1 MTDKKILAWRTGI
14 ACLGMLA
21 AVSVY
26 CFAGLYPPG
35 LLEPLQ
41 ATRPDLASLTF
52 LFASAPSL
60 FYTLSI
66 GLMVGA
72 CSSSLSGARLHCAL
86 WIGMAVCLELTQYP
100 VFAES
105 LTALLAEMLPGSTWE
120 LVGPYWPRGAF
131 DQLDL
136 VTTVPGG
143 SIALAVLTCLPMES
157 NYESN

>member
-1 MTDKKILAWRTGI
+1 VTDIKIQAWRTGI

-26 CFAGLYPPG
+26 CFARLYPPG
-35 LLEPLQ
+35 LLGPLQ
-41 ATRPDLASLTF
+41 ATRPDLASLKF
-52 LFASAPSL
+52 LFGSAPSL

-86 WIGMAVCLELTQYP
+86 WTGMAVCLEMTQHP

-105 LTALLAEMLPGSTWE
+105 LTALLAEMLPRSTWE
-120 LVGPYWPRGAF
+120 LVGPYWTRGAF

-136 VTTVPGG
+136 VATVLGG
-143 SIALAVLTCLPMES
+143 SIALAVLAYLPMR
-157 NYESN
+157 NNR

>member
-1 MTDKKILAWRTGI
+1 
-14 ACLGMLA
+14 MLA

-26 CFAGLYPPG
+26 CFARLYPPG

-52 LFASAPSL
+52 LFGSAPSL

-66 GLMVGA
+66 GLVVGA
-72 CSSSLSGARLHCAL
+72 CASSLPGARLHCAL

-100 VFAES
+100 AFAES
-105 LTALLAEMLPGSTWE
+105 LTALLAAMLPGSTRE
-120 LVGPYWPRGAF
+120 LVGSYWIRGAF

-136 VTTVPGG
+136 VATVPGG
-143 SIALAVLTCLPMES
+143 SIALAVLTYLPMES